1 MPFKMLG
8 GFIGVDFSGGKV
20 RTVTLRKGFKGTE
33 FRKASFTGELGSGD
47 TSAFLKDE
55 ISLGTRTVTGICSSP
70 LLLRVLKFP
79 FSDSKKLRGIYRF
92 ELENST
98 GFTLGEDVLSDYH
111 EVKRPE
117 GAEVIVP
124 AFEKEVFEG
133 YLGSLQESG
142 MDPDQVTFTPVAFSS
157 LGELIK
163 EPRPLL
169 LIDID
174 EDHLNFSFFNEEGLS
189 RVRNCDDAV
198 GRVKKSLA
206 TDVLDLQ
213 QINGDEEK
221 RKAFLGSCRF
231 IAEEIRNTMRYFE
244 GEAGEEIKSLVLTGG
259 ICEVDGVAK
268 EITEQLGREVK
279 RIFIEQL
286 GHNDSPFFARAYALA
301 LYASSSDKEGR
312 FNLRRDGYRPRGM
325 AKDLLKE
332 FRVPVALCAA
342 LLLVVVFGR
351 VTEVVSAR
359 SKMSSIRSEMEMDL
373 RKEFPEAAGTQDPVA
388 FYRGK
393 LEVIN
398 RKLDIL
404 KQVRGTH
411 SPLEVLTAV
420 SAAIPKD
427 ASFSIDEIRIED
439 GGKAKIWGRSDS
451 YEEIASIEKAFLESG
466 SFTQVKMGQVG
477 KAVNNSLK
485 FEISMVIR

>member
-1 MPFKMLG
+1 MLG

-20 RTVTLRKGFKGTE
+20 RTVTVRRGLKGTE
-33 FRKASFTGELGSGD
+33 VRKASFTGGLGSGD
-47 TSAFLKDE
+47 TATFLKGE
-55 ISLGTRTVTGICSSP
+55 ISLGTRAVTGICSSP

-79 FSDSKKLRGIYRF
+79 FSDSKKLRGVFRF

-117 GAEVIVP
+117 GTEVIVP
-124 AFEKEVFEG
+124 AFEKEAFED

-142 MDPDQVTFTPVAFSS
+142 VDPDQVTFTPVAFSS
-157 LGELIK
+157 LGELI
-163 EPRPLL
+163 EGPRPLL
-169 LIDID
+169 LIDAD
-174 EDHLNFSFFNEEGLS
+174 QDHLNFSFFDEGGLS
-189 RVRNCDDAV
+189 RVRNCDDALE
-198 GRVKKSLA
+198 RMKKSLA
-206 TDVLDLQ
+206 TDVLDLE

-221 RKAFLGSCRF
+221 NGAFLESCRF
-231 IAEEIRNTMRYFE
+231 IAEEIRNTIRYFE
-244 GEAGEEIKSLVLTGG
+244 GETGEEVKNLVLTGG
-259 ICEVDGVAK
+259 ICEVDGVVK
-268 EITEQLGREVK
+268 ELTEQLGREVK

-286 GHNDSPFFARAYALA
+286 GHKDSPFFARAYALA
-301 LYASSSDKEGR
+301 LYGGSSGKGGR
-312 FNLRRDGYRPRGM
+312 LNLRRDGYRPRGM
-325 AKDLLKE
+325 AGGLLKE

-342 LLLVVVFGR
+342 LLLVFVFGR

-359 SKMSSIRSEMEMDL
+359 SKMNSIRSEMEMDL
-373 RKEFPEAAGTQDPVA
+373 RREFPEAAGTQDPVA

-404 KQVRGTH
+404 KQVRGAH

-420 SAAIPKD
+420 SAAIPRD
-427 ASFSIDEIRIED
+427 VSFSVDEIRIED
-439 GGKAKIWGRSDS
+439 GGRAKIWGRSDS
-451 YEEIASIEKAFLESG
+451 YEEIASIEKAFSESG

-477 KAVNNSLK
+477 KAISSGLK
-485 FEISMVIR
+485 FEISMVVR

>member
-1 MPFKMLG
+1 MLG

-20 RTVTLRKGFKGTE
+20 RTVTVRRGLKGTE
-33 FRKASFTGELGSGD
+33 VRKASFTGGLGSGD
-47 TSAFLKDE
+47 TAAFLKSE
-55 ISLGTRTVTGICSSP
+55 ISLGTRAVTGICSSP

-79 FSDSKKLRGIYRF
+79 FSDSKKLRGVFRF

-98 GFTLGEDVLSDYH
+98 GFTLGENVLSDYH

-117 GAEVIVP
+117 GTEVIVP
-124 AFEKEVFEG
+124 AFEKAAFED

-142 MDPDQVTFTPVAFSS
+142 VDPDQVTFTPVAFSS
-157 LGELIK
+157 LGELL
-163 EPRPLL
+163 EGPRPLL
-169 LIDID
+169 LIDAD
-174 EDHLNFSFFNEEGLS
+174 QDHLNFSFFDEGGLS
-189 RVRNCDDAV
+189 RVRNCDDALE
-198 GRVKKSLA
+198 RMKKSLA
-206 TDVLDLQ
+206 TDVLDLE

-221 RKAFLGSCRF
+221 NGAFLESCRF
-231 IAEEIRNTMRYFE
+231 IAEEIRNTIRYFE
-244 GEAGEEIKSLVLTGG
+244 GETGEEVKNLVLTGG

-268 EITEQLGREVK
+268 ELTEQLGREVK

-286 GHNDSPFFARAYALA
+286 GHKDSPFFARAYALA
-301 LYASSSDKEGR
+301 LYGGSSGKGGR
-312 FNLRRDGYRPRGM
+312 LNLRRDGYRPRGM
-325 AKDLLKE
+325 AGGLLKE

-342 LLLVVVFGR
+342 LLLVFVFGR

-359 SKMSSIRSEMEMDL
+359 SKMNSIRSEMEMDL
-373 RKEFPEAAGTQDPVA
+373 RREFPEAAGTQDPVA

-404 KQVRGTH
+404 KQVRGAH

-420 SAAIPKD
+420 SAAIPRD
-427 ASFSIDEIRIED
+427 VSFSVDEIRIED
-439 GGKAKIWGRSDS
+439 GGRAKIWGRSDS
-451 YEEIASIEKAFLESG
+451 YEEIASIEKAFSESG

-477 KAVNNSLK
+477 KAISSGLK
-485 FEISMVIR
+485 FEISMVVR

>member
-1 MPFKMLG
+1 MLG

-20 RTVTLRKGFKGTE
+20 STVTVRRGLRGTE
-33 FRKASFTGELGSGD
+33 IRKSSFTGELGSGD
-47 TSAFLKDE
+47 TSAFLKGE
-55 ISLGTRTVTGICSSP
+55 VSLGTRAVTGICSSP

-79 FSDSKKLRGIYRF
+79 FSDSKKLRGVYRF

-98 GFTLGEDVLSDYH
+98 GFTLGEDALSDYH

-117 GAEVIVP
+117 GTEIIVP
-124 AFEKEVFEG
+124 AFEKGAFEG
-133 YLGSLQESG
+133 YLGSLRESG
-142 MDPDQVTFTPVAFSS
+142 VDPDQVTFTPVAFSS
-157 LGELIK
+157 LGEFI
-163 EPRPLL
+163 EGPRPLL
-169 LIDID
+169 LIDAD
-174 EDHLNFSFFNEEGLS
+174 QDHLNFSFFDESGLR

-198 GRVKKSLA
+198 ERVKKSLA
-206 TDVLDLQ
+206 ADILDLR

-221 RKAFLGSCRF
+221 KKAFLGSCRF

-244 GEAGEEIKSLVLTGG
+244 GESGEEVKSLVLTGG
-259 ICEVDGVAK
+259 ICEVDGVAR
-268 EITEQLGREVK
+268 ELTEQLGREVK
-279 RIFIEQL
+279 RIFIDQL
-286 GHNDSPFFARAYALA
+286 GHKDSPFFARAYALA
-301 LYASSSDKEGR
+301 LYGGSSGKGGR
-312 FNLRRDGYRPRGM
+312 LNLRRDGYRPRGM
-325 AKDLLKE
+325 ARDLLKE

-359 SKMSSIRSEMEMDL
+359 SKMNSIRSEMETDL
-373 RKEFPEAAGTQDPVA
+373 RREFPEAAGTQDPVA
-388 FYRGK
+388 FYGGK

-404 KQVRGTH
+404 KQVRGAH

-420 SAAIPKD
+420 SAAAPRD
-427 ASFSIDEIRIED
+427 VSFSVDEIRVED

-451 YEEIASIEKAFLESG
+451 YEDIASIEKAFSESG

-477 KAVNNSLK
+477 KAVNKGLK
-485 FEISMVIR
+485 FEISMVVR

>member
-1 MPFKMLG
+1 MLG

-20 RTVTLRKGFKGTE
+20 RTVAVRKGLKGTE
-33 FRKASFTGELGSGD
+33 IRKASFAGGLGSGD
-47 TSAFLKDE
+47 TAAFFKDE
-55 ISLGTRTVTGICSSP
+55 ISLGTRAVTGICSSP

-79 FSDSKKLRGIYRF
+79 FSDSKKLRGIFRF

-117 GAEVIVP
+117 GVEAIVP
-124 AFEKEVFEG
+124 AFEKGAFED
-133 YLGSLQESG
+133 YLGSLRESG
-142 MDPDQVTFTPVAFSS
+142 VDPDQVTFTPVAFSS
-157 LGELIK
+157 LGEIV
-163 EPRPLL
+163 EGPRPLL
-169 LIDID
+169 LIDAD
-174 EDHLNFSFFNEEGLS
+174 QDHLNFSFFDKSGLS
-189 RVRNCDDAV
+189 RVRNCDDALR
-198 GRVKKSLA
+198 RVKKSLA
-206 TDVLDLQ
+206 TDVLDLG

-221 RKAFLGSCRF
+221 RKGFLESCRF
-231 IAEEIRNTMRYFE
+231 ITEEIRSTLRYFE
-244 GEAGEEIKSLVLTGG
+244 GETGEEVKSLVLTGG
-259 ICEVDGVAK
+259 ICGVDGVAK
-268 EITEQLGREVK
+268 ELTEQLGREVK
-279 RIFIEQL
+279 IIFIEQL
-286 GHNDSPFFARAYALA
+286 GRDDSPFFARAYALA
-301 LYASSSDKEGR
+301 LYGGSSGR
-312 FNLRRDGYRPRGM
+312 RGRLDLRRDGYRPRGM
-325 AKDLLKE
+325 ARGLLKE

-359 SKMSSIRSEMEMDL
+359 SKMNSIRSEMEMDL
-373 RKEFPEAAGTQDPVA
+373 RKEFPRAAGTQDPVA

-404 KQVRGTH
+404 KQVRGGH

-420 SAAIPKD
+420 SAAVPRD
-427 ASFSIDEIRIED
+427 VSFSVDEIRIED

-451 YEEIASIEKAFLESG
+451 YEEIASIEKAFSESG

-477 KAVNNSLK
+477 KAVSSGLK
-485 FEISMVIR
+485 FEISMVVR

>member
-1 MPFKMLG
+1 MLG

-20 RTVTLRKGFKGTE
+20 RTVTVRRGLKGTE
-33 FRKASFTGELGSGD
+33 VRKASFTGGLGTGD
-47 TSAFLKDE
+47 TSAFLKNE
-55 ISLGTRTVTGICSSP
+55 ISLGTRAVTGLCHSP

-79 FSDSKKLRGIYRF
+79 FSDSKKLRGVYRF

-117 GAEVIVP
+117 GAEAIVP
-124 AFEKEVFEG
+124 AFEKRLFEG
-133 YLGSLQESG
+133 YLASLRESG
-142 MDPDQVTFTPVAFSS
+142 VDPDQVTFAPVAFSS
-157 LGELIK
+157 LGDLI
-163 EPRPLL
+163 EGPRPLL
-169 LIDID
+169 LIDAD
-174 EDHLNFSFFNEEGLS
+174 QDHLNFSFFDEGGLS

-198 GRVKKSLA
+198 ERVKKSLA
-206 TDVLDLQ
+206 TDILDLR
-213 QINGDEEK
+213 QINSDDEK
-221 RKAFLGSCRF
+221 KKAFLKSCRF

-244 GEAGEEIKSLVLTGG
+244 GEAGEEINSLVITGG

-268 EITEQLGREVK
+268 ELTEQLGREVK

-286 GHNDSPFFARAYALA
+286 GRNDSPFFARAYALA
-301 LYASSSDKEGR
+301 LYGSSPGKKGR

-325 AKDLLKE
+325 AGGLLKE

-359 SKMSSIRSEMEMDL
+359 NKMNSIRSEMEMDL
-373 RKEFPEAAGTQDPVA
+373 RKEFPKAAGTQDPVA

-404 KQVRGTH
+404 KQVRGGH
-411 SPLEVLTAV
+411 SPLEVLTTV
-420 SAAIPKD
+420 SAAVPESV
-427 ASFSIDEIRIED
+427 SFSVDEIRIED

-451 YEEIASIEKAFLESG
+451 YEDIASIEKAFSESG

-477 KAVNNSLK
+477 KAVNSGLK
-485 FEISMVIR
+485 FEMSMVVR

>member
-1 MPFKMLG
+1 MLG

-20 RTVTLRKGFKGTE
+20 RTVTVSRGLKGTE
-33 FRKASFTGELGSGD
+33 VRKASFTGGLGSSD
-47 TSAFLKDE
+47 TSAFLKGE
-55 ISLGTRTVTGICSSP
+55 ISLGTRAVTGICSSP

-79 FSDSKKLRGIYRF
+79 FSDSKKLKGVFRF

-117 GAEVIVP
+117 GVEAIVP
-124 AFEKEVFEG
+124 AFEKDAFEG
-133 YLGSLQESG
+133 YLGSMQESG
-142 MDPDQVTFTPVAFSS
+142 VDPNQVTFTPVAFSS
-157 LGELIK
+157 LGELI
-163 EPRPLL
+163 EGPRPLL
-169 LIDID
+169 LIDAD
-174 EDHLNFSFFNEEGLS
+174 QDHLNFSFFDEIGLS

-198 GRVKKSLA
+198 GRMKKALDV
-206 TDVLDLQ
+206 DVLDLG
-213 QINGDEEK
+213 QINGDEGK
-221 RKAFLGSCRF
+221 RNAFLESCRF

-244 GEAGEEIKSLVLTGG
+244 GETGEEIRSLVLTGG
-259 ICEVDGVAK
+259 ICEADGVTK
-268 EITEQLGREVK
+268 ELTEQLGREVK

-286 GHNDSPFFARAYALA
+286 GHEDSPFFARAYALA
-301 LYASSSDKEGR
+301 LYGGSSGKGR
-312 FNLRRDGYRPRGM
+312 RLNLRRDGYKPRGM
-325 AKDLLKE
+325 AVELLRE

-359 SKMSSIRSEMEMDL
+359 SKMTSIRSEMEMDL
-373 RKEFPEAAGTQDPVA
+373 RREFPKAAGTQDPVA

-404 KQVRGTH
+404 KQVRGAH

-420 SAAIPKD
+420 SAAVPRD
-427 ASFSIDEIRIED
+427 VSFSVDEIRIED

-451 YEEIASIEKAFLESG
+451 YEEIASIEKAFSDSG
-466 SFTQVKMGQVG
+466 GFTQVKMGQVG
-477 KAVNNSLK
+477 KAISSGLK
-485 FEISMVIR
+485 FEISMVVR

>member
-1 MPFKMLG
+1 MLG

-20 RTVTLRKGFKGTE
+20 RTVTVSRGLKGTE
-33 FRKASFTGELGSGD
+33 IRKASFTGGLGSSD
-47 TSAFLKDE
+47 TSAFLKGE
-55 ISLGTRTVTGICSSP
+55 ISLGTRAVTGICSSP

-79 FSDSKKLRGIYRF
+79 FSDSKKLRGVFRF

-117 GAEVIVP
+117 GAEAIVP
-124 AFEKEVFEG
+124 AFEKRVFED
-133 YLGSLQESG
+133 YLGSLRESG
-142 MDPDQVTFTPVAFSS
+142 LDPDQVTFAPVAFSS
-157 LGELIK
+157 LGEIIE

-169 LIDID
+169 LIDAD
-174 EDHLNFSFFNEEGLS
+174 QDHLNFSFFDESGLS
-189 RVRNCDDAV
+189 RVRNCDNAV
-198 GRVKKSLA
+198 ERMKKSLA
-206 TDVLDLQ
+206 VDVLDLR

-221 RKAFLGSCRF
+221 REEFLKSCRF

-244 GEAGEEIKSLVLTGG
+244 GEAGGEIKSLVLTGG
-259 ICEVDGVAK
+259 MCEVDGITK
-268 EITEQLGREVK
+268 ELTEQLGREVK

-301 LYASSSDKEGR
+301 LYGSSSGKGGK
-312 FNLRRDGYRPRGM
+312 FNLRRDGYSPRGM
-325 AKDLLKE
+325 AGGLLKE

-359 SKMSSIRSEMEMDL
+359 SKMNSIRSEMEMDL
-373 RKEFPEAAGTQDPVA
+373 RREFPEAAGTQDPVA

-404 KQVRGTH
+404 KQVRGAH

-420 SAAIPKD
+420 SAAVPRD
-427 ASFSIDEIRIED
+427 VSFSVDEIRIED

-451 YEEIASIEKAFLESG
+451 YDEIASIEKAFSESG

-477 KAVNNSLK
+477 KAISSGLK
-485 FEISMVIR
+485 FEISMVVR

>member
-1 MPFKMLG
+1 MLG

-20 RTVTLRKGFKGTE
+20 RTVTVSRGLKGTE
-33 FRKASFTGELGSGD
+33 VRKDSFTGGLGSSD
-47 TSAFLKDE
+47 TSAFLKGE
-55 ISLGTRTVTGICSSP
+55 ISLGTRAVTGICSSP

-79 FSDSKKLRGIYRF
+79 FSDSKKLKGVFRF

-117 GAEVIVP
+117 GVEAIVP
-124 AFEKEVFEG
+124 AFEKDAFED
-133 YLGSLQESG
+133 YLGSMQESG
-142 MDPDQVTFTPVAFSS
+142 VDPDQVTFTPVAFSS
-157 LGELIK
+157 LGELI
-163 EPRPLL
+163 EGPRPLL
-169 LIDID
+169 LIDAD
-174 EDHLNFSFFNEEGLS
+174 QDHLNFSFFDESGLS

-198 GRVKKSLA
+198 ERIKKSLA
-206 TDVLDLQ
+206 VDALDLS

-221 RKAFLGSCRF
+221 RNAFLESCRF

-244 GEAGEEIKSLVLTGG
+244 GEAGEEVRSLVLTGG
-259 ICEVDGVAK
+259 ICEVDGVAG
-268 EITEQLGREVK
+268 ELAEQLGREVK

-286 GHNDSPFFARAYALA
+286 GQKDSPFFARAYALA
-301 LYASSSDKEGR
+301 LYGGSSGKGR
-312 FNLRRDGYRPRGM
+312 RLNLRRDGYRPRGM
-325 AKDLLKE
+325 AVGLLKE

-359 SKMSSIRSEMEMDL
+359 SKMNSIHSEMEMDL
-373 RKEFPEAAGTQDPVA
+373 RREFPEAAGTQDPVA
-388 FYRGK
+388 FYKGK

-404 KQVRGTH
+404 KQVRGAH

-420 SAAIPKD
+420 SAAVPRD
-427 ASFSIDEIRIED
+427 VSFSVDEIRIED

-451 YEEIASIEKAFLESG
+451 YEEIASIEKAFSESG

-477 KAVNNSLK
+477 KAISSGLK
-485 FEISMVIR
+485 FEISMVVR